1 MLQIEIIILHSGR
14 VNRLR
19 ECLARVAPLAQSP
32 GVTVRVSDNS
42 GQHTAEPLAAD
53 YPAIPFKH
61 RNRCTF
67 PEHFNVNTSEAQA
80 DIVVLLHDD
89 DAVKS
94 DYIAAIRNA
103 FADPEV
109 VAVSTN
115 AQVEGAE
122 GIIYGLFAT
131 LSGNQTLRNP
141 DQLLLAYFAH
151 STNAFCPFSLYAYRR
166 SALLTRCYRDDV
178 AGKYS
183 DVSFIASQ
191 LELGVIRWLDAP
203 LGIVGHFGDNDS
215 HNEASSDRLLQFNA
229 MERLPVA
236 PATLRLAQRHI
247 GRKIFMKLAA
257 DLSHFRK
264 PGLSLSTYLSVARRC
279 LR

>member
-1 MLQIEIIILHSGR
+1 MLQIEIVILHSGR

-42 GQHTAEPLAAD
+42 GKRTAAPLAVD

-61 RNRCTF
+61 RKRCTF
-67 PEHFNVNTSEAQA
+67 PEHFNVNATEAQA
-80 DIVVLLHDD
+80 EIVVLLHDD
-89 DAVKS
+89 DALKP
-94 DYIAAIRNA
+94 DYIAAIRDT

-115 AQVEGAE
+115 AQLEGVEGTNH
-122 GIIYGLFAT
+122 GLFAT
-131 LSGNQTLRNP
+131 LPGNQTLRKP
-141 DQLLLAYFAH
+141 DQLLLAYFVNGT
-151 STNAFCPFSLYAYRR
+151 SAFCPFSMYAYRR
-166 SALLTRCYRDDV
+166 SALLARRYRDDV

-183 DVSFIASQ
+183 DVSYIASQ
-191 LELGVIRWLDAP
+191 LELGTIRWLDAP
-203 LGIVGHFGDNDS
+203 LGIVGHHGDNDS
-215 HNEASSDRLLQFNA
+215 HSEASRDRALQFNA
-229 MERLPVA
+229 MERLPIA
-236 PATLRLAQRHI
+236 AATLRLAQRHI

-257 DLSHFRK
+257 DLYHFRK
-264 PGLSLSTYLSVARRC
+264 PSLSLSTYLSVARRC